1 MEKVCKKCNCQKG
14 IEEFYTDKRNKKDG
28 RMGVCKLCYDLRIKN
43 WNTDNKDK
51 RNSTVKQYNDKTKD
65 YRKSYYESNKDII
78 IERTRTR
85 YFNVVKPNIT
95 ELDREKNRVRIAEYR
110 KNNPEKI
117 KIQRQNP
124 ERKKVLN
131 EWEKNKR
138 KTDELYKLKGNIRSL
153 IRMSLKSRGIKK
165 NTKTVQILG
174 CTFEYFKKHLESQF
188 EPWMN
193 WNNYGLY
200 NGTPNF
206 GWDIDHII
214 PNSLSK
220 TADDVIKLNHYT
232 NLQPLCSHINRDVK
246 KNFLL

>member
-1 MEKVCKKCNCQKG
+1 M
-14 IEEFYTDKRNKKDG
+14 
-28 RMGVCKLCYDLRIKN
+28 
-43 WNTDNKDK
+43 
-51 RNSTVKQYNDKTKD
+51 
-65 YRKSYYESNKDII
+65 
-78 IERTRTR
+78 
-85 YFNVVKPNIT
+85 
-95 ELDREKNRVRIAEYR
+95 
-110 KNNPEKI
+110 
-117 KIQRQNP
+117 
-124 ERKKVLN
+124 N

-153 IRMSLKSRGIKK
+153 IRMSLKSRGTKK

-193 WNNYGLY
+193 WENRGKY

-214 PNSLSK
+214 PLSSFE

-232 NLQPLCSHINRDVK
+232 NLQPLCSYINRDVK
-246 KNFLL
+246 KNFLP